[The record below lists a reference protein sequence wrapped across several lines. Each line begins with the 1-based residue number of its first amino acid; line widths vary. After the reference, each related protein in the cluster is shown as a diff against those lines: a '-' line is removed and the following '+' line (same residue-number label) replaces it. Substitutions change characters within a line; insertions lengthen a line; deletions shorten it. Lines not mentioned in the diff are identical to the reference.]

1 MGHHSKKTSN
11 FACSLCTS
19 QYNLIMIKSL
29 FRNSLLLLTLA
40 AHAVLNMVG
49 AQQAVFD
56 EHFST
61 TQGLNFTTSG
71 PIGSSIWSVARSGQD
86 FGARISGGML
96 TLTNDATSASNSN
109 GWVSA
114 TTSNENIENYNPVL
128 SKNAGIVSWTF
139 NIRQS
144 ASLSGFENGKYGVA
158 FILAGTPGS
167 NNVTGKG
174 YAIQLGGPNNT
185 LRFVRYENG
194 LKNFYTYLSSKNLGN
209 FGTDYT
215 SVRVTYNPKDN
226 QWTLYGRKDGS
237 AFVNPEA
244 GTLAFQ
250 ESLPYSN
257 YVSEPLTIL
266 GAYWNAGTRANQ
278 TAFFDNVKITVAL
291 PEITSITPTSK
302 TASAPAFTLTVT
314 GKNFSSNSKVQ
325 WNGQERPTT
334 YVSPTEIRAAV
345 PATDI
350 GVSGTAT
357 ITVKTGTTVS
367 NEKTFTIAPSGAPI
381 LTLPVTTLAPVQTVQ
396 GTASTAKTYQLRGD
410 NLKAE
415 VKVAAPANYEISR
428 DGKSWSDS
436 LTLPNAGGGLEG
448 QGGLGAYLT
457 LSVRVKA
464 NADAGVY
471 TGEISHSSAGAGT
484 KSVSVSGK
492 VLAKEPVTT
501 ATAIQF
507 SDITSTAFR
516 LNWTN
521 GNGAERLVIV
531 KKATAVNVFPTDGAT
546 YEANAVYQAG
556 TNLSAESYVVYKG
569 AGTSVTVTG
578 LEPNTVYHVSVVEF
592 NGAAEVENYLTPGT
606 AADTKTKILPTGLQL
621 EAVNTSYKIDFDSTV
636 DGVNLGEFLG
646 AGISKVAEPGQL
658 DSDSWQFKGFES
670 GDVNFGGNSPE
681 ESSYEN
687 GISDGNITETGVYA
701 FNVGETAEN
710 YTLGIKPGGADFN
723 PGSITLRIHNRTV
736 APITSLNIGYKV
748 YVKNVEDSST
758 KVSFSHKLESAATF
772 SDITA
777 VDVASEAT
785 ADLNPTWKAYYRVVT
800 LTGLNIPADKHYNL
814 RWSGTSTTAT
824 AAQDEFGIDDIEVI
838 ANPTTDF
845 VAFDGIAEDFVLQG
859 NADLSNDL
867 AVQNRLVF
875 NGGKLAIKDKT
886 LTIWGSV
893 TNTTAGGLSGGANAK
908 LVVRGIQNPSLS
920 FDQTTVGTTNVLQQF
935 SLIGARPNTVSALN
949 NFAVN
954 DLLAVDE
961 QQILNLGTSTLSGN
975 LTAIQNNGIIQ
986 TQNTTATPFAS
997 GKTWS
1002 GTGVL
1007 HFNAASAAQ
1016 TLVAGTYNN
1025 LKLSSDAGTTANA
1038 DVTVN
1043 GELNLPVANA
1053 SATKGSLHM
1062 GTFTLDMGENGTN
1075 TGIGEV
1081 SGIIRRNYQLVT
1093 NKLYTFGHPNSS
1105 IIFPGGG
1112 IKLPSAMSAK
1122 LTLGAAPA
1130 WKEGAIL
1137 RQFDI
1142 IQADADGTKAIIRQ
1156 HYLDTEL
1163 NGNNETKLVFWGHKV
1178 TDAVD
1183 FEQGKSSNN
1192 ITDNWV
1198 EISNANLGEYFV
1210 GEFDKVYITL
1220 DETQGLGQIVWNG
1233 SVSDSWTTIDNWT
1246 PKVKPGPDT
1255 KVIIPNAST
1264 TNNDPTLNPSETIGS
1279 LIIEAGA
1286 IVNSTNTSQLFLSH
1300 GSGAWQ
1306 NYGTFNPGTGTS
1318 AIIFNHLDATI
1329 SGSTTFN
1336 NVIIP
1341 VGGGIRPAEGN
1352 YMSIAGTLT
1361 NNGTMFTTLIPNTIE
1376 FKGTDQTIPN
1386 VNGLD
1391 FGGYHHLIV
1400 SGSGAKLASSITN
1413 LNIRGNLTLNKPLA
1427 FTGTTVNLAGVAD
1440 QTIGGTAATA
1450 FDNLIV
1456 NKETGAVVLAKEIS
1470 VSGTLTFT
1478 KGNVV
1483 LGAHNLTLGSNPVE
1497 GTFGI
1502 NTMIVADENG
1512 FVRRPLAGIGSYF
1525 FPIGENTGAP
1535 SYAPISVNVTAGT
1548 FSNAFVGVNVKN
1560 VKHPNN
1566 NSSQNYLRKYW
1577 NVQQTGITSAVATI
1591 TAKYE
1596 SLDVLGAEAEIA
1608 AAQLR
1613 GTFDQMNNPWM
1624 KASSLSNKTLTFENA
1639 DLTPGQTS
1647 VFTGIKAGEF
1657 TVEVYGYGEFCK
1669 DSEAVLTAEIVG
1681 GDAPYTYIW
1690 SNGLPNSESVTVPTT
1705 TVGEITYTLTVRDAN
1720 GLVAVDNNSPV
1731 KILPATVGGTVA
1743 AAEQTVCAGT
1753 IPTDLVLQDSEGKIL
1768 YWQRSTQE
1776 DFADIAN
1783 ITNISNFTTTLSGA
1797 EIGPLYETTYFR
1809 AVLQNGDCASKFST
1823 VAKVNINSTTWNGT
1837 SWNNGLPNASTSAV
1851 FEGNYNIAA
1860 NINACSVT
1868 VKSGDI
1874 TIPAGFSVTLYGA
1887 LKVDG
1892 GSFTLESNTNLIQL
1906 TDAVNSGNITVRR
1919 NSSKLYRLDY
1929 TMWGSPVTGT
1939 QTLKAFSP
1947 KTVSNRFY
1955 TYTSAT
1961 DLFNVIDPAAN
1972 AFAAGKGYLIR
1983 MPDNHPSAVPTE
1995 WTGAFTGIPTN
2006 GPVAVTLDGAKNGY
2020 NMIANP
2026 YASMINADQF
2036 LAENAANIDGTLYFW
2051 RRRNAVPTGTEGTS
2065 AYYATYT
2072 AAGGTA
2078 VGTGVASETSATP
2091 NGFIQVGQGFVARNK
2106 TGNPAN
2112 VMFNNLMRTA
2122 DNHDNQFFRTE
2133 TDAERS
2139 RIWLNVSNKAG
2150 EFGQMLIAYMPTAS
2164 NDLDRTDGK
2173 YMGDGST
2180 ALTSWLN
2187 DTRYII
2193 QGRGSFTPSDVVVLN
2208 FETVTAGN
2216 YTIAIDHVDG
2226 LFEGS
2231 QQVFLHDK
2239 FTGTVHDLKSSA
2251 YTFATEPGKFNS
2263 RFEIVYSNGVLAVTD
2278 GTSDRN
2284 MVVLYR
2290 NENEVVVQSK
2300 KTILESVEVFDM
2312 NGRLLNVVKNI
2323 RDTKVSL
2330 QTARTNQVLIFKITT
2345 TDGKTISKK
2354 LIN

>member
-1 MGHHSKKTSN
+1 
-11 FACSLCTS
+11 
-19 QYNLIMIKSL
+19 MIKSFFSAFVYFITL
-29 FRNSLLLLTLA
+29 FFAFIPVN
-40 AHAVLNMVG
+40 
-49 AQQAVFD
+49 AQQNVFS
-56 EHFST
+56 ENFNAPGTPQNSGF
-61 TQGLNFTTSG
+61 TQSG
-71 PIGSSIWSVARSGQD
+71 PIGTSRWTVTRSGQD
-86 FGARISGGML
+86 FGARINDGLL
-96 TLTNDATSASNSN
+96 TLTNDATSSSNPS

-114 TTSNENIENYNPVL
+114 TTSTSNFEATYNPIL
-128 SKNAGIVSWTF
+128 SQNAGIVSWTF
-139 NIRQS
+139 NMRQIRTNPR
-144 ASLSGFENGKYGVA
+144 GFEFGQYGVA

-167 NNVTGKG
+167 NVSTGKG
-174 YAIQLGGPNNT
+174 WALVLGNAGLTDPIR
-185 LRFVRYENG
+185 LVAYSNG
-194 LKNFYTYLSSKNLGN
+194 LKTFSTKLSSRANGYTD
-209 FGTDYT
+209 FGKEYT
-215 SVRVTYNPKDN
+215 SARVEYNPADN
-226 QWTLYGRKDGS
+226 RWTLYLRKDGS
-237 AFVNPEA
+237 AFQDPKTGSLV
-244 GTLAFQ
+244 FQ
-250 ESLPYSN
+250 ESLIHSDFVN
-257 YVSEPLTIL
+257 EPLTVM
-266 GAYWNAGTRANQ
+266 GGYWSAATTRNQ
-278 TAFFDNVKITVAL
+278 TAFFDNISVSVQKPEIFSIDPDSKIAGSAAFTMTVAGKGFL
-291 PEITSITPTSK
+291 PT
-302 TASAPAFTLTVT
+302 
-314 GKNFSSNSKVQ
+314 SKVQ
-325 WNGQERPTT
+325 WNGQDRPTT
-334 YVSPTEIRAAV
+334 FVSSTQLTTVI
-345 PATDI
+345 PASD
-350 GVSGTAT
+350 VVLSGTANVQ
-357 ITVKTGTTVS
+357 VKNNGVLS
-367 NEKTFTIAPSGAPI
+367 NSLVFEIEPSGAPT
-381 LTLPVTTLAPVQTVQ
+381 LTLSKNSLPIFNTIE
-396 GTASTAKTYQLRGD
+396 GTASAKDTYTISGN
-410 NLKAE
+410 NLTGGAT
-415 VKVAAPANYEISR
+415 VTAPANFELALGTFTTYSN
-428 DGKSWSDS
+428 S
-436 LTLPNAGGGLEG
+436 LVLPNTGGGLTG
-448 QGGLGAYLT
+448 QPLT
-457 LSVRVKA
+457 INVRVKSTA
-464 NADAGVY
+464 SAGVY
-471 TGEISHSSAGAGT
+471 SGTITNSAAGAVT
-484 KSVSVSGK
+484 KLVSVSAK
-492 VLAKEPVTT
+492 VLALEPTNAASAVN
-501 ATAIQF
+501 F
-507 SDITSTAFR
+507 SNITSTSMTV
-516 LNWTN
+516 NWTN
-521 GNGAERLVIV
+521 GNGSERIV
-531 KKATAVNVFPTDGAT
+531 LIREASAVNALPID
-546 YEANAVYQAG
+546 G
-556 TNLSAESYVVYKG
+556 TNYIANPTFGVGSEIGTNNFVIYKG
-569 AGTSVTVTG
+569 SASSATVNG
-578 LEPNTVYHVSVVEF
+578 LKPTTTYHVSVVEF
-592 NGAAEVENYLTPGT
+592 NGPANAENYRTSGAVASQLTLNSP
-606 AADTKTKILPTGLQL
+606 AGLQVK
-621 EAVNTSYKIDFDSTV
+621 AANTSYKIDFDSTV
-636 DGVNLGEFLG
+636 DGVNLGEFQG
-646 AGISKVAEPGQL
+646 AGIAKVAEPGQL

-687 GISDGNITETGVYA
+687 GTSDGDVEETGIYA
-701 FNVGETAEN
+701 FNVGGTAEN
-710 YTLGIKPGGADFN
+710 FTLGIKPGGADFN
-723 PGSITLRIHNRTV
+723 PGNITLRLHNRTSS
-736 APITSLNIGYKV
+736 AITSLNIGYKV
-748 YVKNVEDSST
+748 YVKNVENAST
-758 KVSFSHKLESAATF
+758 KISFSHKLETASTF
-772 SDITA
+772 SDVVS
-777 VDVASEAT
+777 VDVVSKEA
-785 ADLNPTWKAYYRVVT
+785 ADLTPGWKAYYRVVT
-800 LTGLNIPADKHYNL
+800 LTGLNIPADKYYNL
-814 RWSGTSTTAT
+814 RWSGSTPVAT
-824 AAQDEFGIDDIEVI
+824 AAQDEFAIDDIEVI
-838 ANPTTDF
+838 ADPTTTF
-845 VAFDGIAEDFVLQG
+845 AAFDGIAEDFVLAG
-859 NADLSNDL
+859 NASLSSDLS
-867 AVQNRLVF
+867 VQNNLVF

-886 LTIWGSV
+886 LTIAGKV
-893 TNTTAGGLSGGANAK
+893 ENTSSNGLTGGTTSK
-908 LVVRGIQNPSLS
+908 LVVRGIENPSLS

-954 DLLAVDE
+954 DLLTVDE

-997 GKTWS
+997 GKTWAGS
-1002 GTGVL
+1002 GVL

-1025 LKLSSDAGTTANA
+1025 LKLSSAAGTTANA

-1163 NGNNETKLVFWGHKV
+1163 NGNNETKLVFWAHTVSPLK
-1178 TDAVD
+1178 TFD
-1183 FEQGKSSNN
+1183 QGRSNN
-1192 ITDNWV
+1192 NTTKNWV
-1198 EISNANLGEYFV
+1198 EIANADISLYFKDTF
-1210 GEFDKVYITL
+1210 GQVYISL
-1220 DETQGLGQIVWNG
+1220 DEGA
-1233 SVSDSWTTIDNWT
+1233 VSDLTWTGAESTSWITAANWSPQGVPSATTKVLIPNVSTGAKRYPTIDAT
-1246 PKVKPGPDT
+1246 ASVKAIT
-1255 KVIIPNAST
+1255 
-1264 TNNDPTLNPSETIGS
+1264 
-1279 LIIEAGA
+1279 IEAGA
-1286 IVNSTNTSQLFLSH
+1286 VVNTPENSELNVFD
-1300 GSGAWQ
+1300 GAGAWQ
-1306 NYGTFNPGTGTS
+1306 NNGTFNPGNGTV
-1318 AIIFNHLDATI
+1318 IFNNPDATI
-1329 SGSTTFN
+1329 SGTTTFN
-1336 NVIIP
+1336 NLTVP
-1341 VGGGIRPAEGN
+1341 TGAGIRALEGN

-1361 NNGTMFTTLIPNTIE
+1361 NNGTMFTTLIPNIIE

-1391 FGGYHHLIV
+1391 FGGYHHLKI
-1400 SGSGAKLASSITN
+1400 SGTGASFASTINT
-1413 LNIRGNLTLNKPLA
+1413 LNVRGDLTLNQTISFEGK
-1427 FTGTTVNLAGVAD
+1427 TVNMAGVSD
-1440 QTIGGTAATA
+1440 QIIGGTAATA
-1450 FDNLIV
+1450 FNNLIV
-1456 NKETGAVVLAKEIS
+1456 NKETGAVILANDIK
-1470 VSGTLTFT
+1470 VSETLTLT

-1512 FVRRPLAGIGSYF
+1512 FVRRPFAGIGSYL
-1525 FPIGENTGAP
+1525 FPIGELSGAP
-1535 SYAPISVNVTAGT
+1535 SYAPITVNVTAGT
-1548 FSNAFVGVNVKN
+1548 FSNAFVAVNGQN
-1560 VKHPNN
+1560 IKHPNN

-1577 NVQQTGITSAVATI
+1577 NVTQTGITGAVATI
-1591 TAKYE
+1591 TGKYDN
-1596 SLDVLGAEAEIA
+1596 LDVLGAETEIA
-1608 AAQLR
+1608 AAQLN
-1613 GTFDQMNNPWM
+1613 GTFNVNSNPWI
-1624 KASSLSNKTLTFENA
+1624 KFSPLANNTLVAENA
-1639 DLTPGQTS
+1639 NLSSGQTS

-1657 TVEVYGYGEFCK
+1657 SVEVYGYGEFCEGS
-1669 DSEAVLTAEIVG
+1669 DAVLTAEIVG

-1690 SNGLPNSESVTVPTT
+1690 SNGLPNSESVNVPTS

-1783 ITNISNFTTTLSGA
+1783 ITKISNFTTTLSGA
-1797 EIGPLYETTYFR
+1797 EMGPLYETTYFR

-1837 SWNNGLPNASTSAV
+1837 SWNNGVPNASTSAV

-1887 LKVDG
+1887 LKVEG

-1919 NSSKLYRLDY
+1919 NSSKLFRLDY

-1972 AFAAGKGYLIR
+1972 TFAAGKGYLIR
-1983 MPDNHPSAVPTE
+1983 MPDNHPSAVATE

-2006 GPVAVTLDGAKNGY
+2006 GPVAVSVDPVGKGY

-2026 YASMINADQF
+2026 YPSVINADTF
-2036 LAENAANIDGTLYFW
+2036 LNDNAAVLDGTLYFW
-2051 RRRNAVPTGTEGTS
+2051 RRRNAVPVGTEGTS

-2072 AAGGTA
+2072 VAGGTSVVPTA
-2078 VGTGVASETSATP
+2078 PSGTSATP

-2106 TGNPAN
+2106 TGSPAN
-2112 VMFNNLMRTA
+2112 VRFNNSMRTA
-2122 DNHDNQFFRTE
+2122 DNHDNQFFRTA

-2150 EFGQMLIAYMPTAS
+2150 EFGQMLIAYMPTAT

-2193 QGRGSFTPSDVVVLN
+2193 QGRASFTPSDVVVLN

-2231 QQVFLHDK
+2231 QQVFLHDR

-2251 YTFATEPGKFNS
+2251 YTFATEPGSFNS

-2284 MVVLYR
+2284 TVVLYR
-2290 NENEVVVQSK
+2290 NENEAVVQSK
-2300 KTILESVEVFDM
+2300 KTMLESVEVFDM

-2330 QTARTNQVLIFKITT
+2330 QTGRTNQVLIFKITT